1 MASSESEDKEVAAQA
16 SRLESVMPA
25 IAQRLFT
32 VAPTHPLADMPIAQL
47 RLCSLLL
54 THERPTLSQVAD
66 ELHISASAATQLAD
80 RLEKAGM
87 VERVSSSAAHGE
99 CDRRARYLRLTEKGY
114 DLMQSRRQFRQ
125 SGARRA
131 LRHLFPEDRER
142 LLEVLEK
149 LLAVSRLPDDGE
161 VEASEPGD
169 AELPESVRLPQPKN
183 PISEKRDAE
192 NRQPLV

>member
-1 MASSESEDKEVAAQA
+1 MPSFSEKDEGIAAQA
-16 SRLESVMPA
+16 ERLEAVMPA

-32 VAPTHPLADMPIAQL
+32 VAPSHPLADMPIAQL

-54 THERPTLSQVAD
+54 TQESPTLSQVAD

-87 VERVSSSAAHGE
+87 VERVASSAAQGE
-99 CDRRARYLRLTEKGY
+99 CDRRARYLRLTEKGFT
-114 DLMQSRRQFRQ
+114 LMQSRRQFRQ

-131 LRHLFPEDRER
+131 LSHLLPEDRER

-149 LLAVSRLPDDGE
+149 LLAVSRLPGSE
-161 VEASEPGD
+161 GPEASRHD
-169 AELPESVRLPQPKN
+169 
-183 PISEKRDAE
+183 D
-192 NRQPLV
+192 

>member
-1 MASSESEDKEVAAQA
+1 MPRSHADNKTEEDEIAVQA
-16 SRLESVMPA
+16 ERLESVMPA

-54 THERPTLSQVAD
+54 THERPTLSQVAE

-87 VERVSSSAAHGE
+87 VERVSSVVVNGDR
-99 CDRRARYLRLTEKGY
+99 DRRARHLRLTEKGY
-114 DLMQSRRQFRQ
+114 TLMQSRREFRQ

-131 LRHLFPEDRER
+131 LQYLFPEDRKR

-149 LLAVSRLPDDGE
+149 LHAVSRISDE
-161 VEASEPGD
+161 RESEMGKPSPP
-169 AELPESVRLPQPKN
+169 APSPPVATSSR
-183 PISEKRDAE
+183 
-192 NRQPLV
+192 

>member
-1 MASSESEDKEVAAQA
+1 MHSSPKEDKEIAAQA
-16 SRLESVMPA
+16 ERLETVMPA

-32 VAPTHPLADMPIAQL
+32 VDPSHPLADMPIAQL

-54 THERPTLSQVAD
+54 TQESPTLSQAAD

-87 VERVSSSAAHGE
+87 VERVSSSAAQGE
-99 CDRRARYLRLTEKGY
+99 CDRRARYLRLTEKGFT
-114 DLMQSRRQFRQ
+114 LMQSRRQFRQ

-131 LRHLFPEDRER
+131 LSHLSPEDRER

-149 LLAVSRLPDDGE
+149 LLTVSRLPESD
-161 VEASEPGD
+161 P
-169 AELPESVRLPQPKN
+169 AEE
-183 PISEKRDAE
+183 
-192 NRQPLV
+192 